1 MINELGISYNSYG
14 NIRVSIVSDEIV
26 ISSITLPDVT
36 MKEQDTENPMKY
48 NYIKTDLTM
57 VYYFKKLN
65 DEYKL
70 LYLYGETNND
80 IEEYMNKSN
89 EKTGELS
96 KDSDYNS
103 QLGSVYDFSKANAIT
118 DDTLTK
124 IYNEN
129 KSKIVFLNSTYST
142 GSIASANGFF
152 HK

>member
-1 MINELGISYNSYG
+1 
-14 NIRVSIVSDEIV
+14 
-26 ISSITLPDVT
+26 
-36 MKEQDTENPMKY
+36 
-48 NYIKTDLTM
+48 
-57 VYYFKKLN
+57 
-65 DEYKL
+65 
-70 LYLYGETNND
+70 
-80 IEEYMNKSN
+80 MNKSN

-152 HK
+152 INEGIIITTYNYLEKSLMKAQNVIISDSSGNTYELDGIVTMNVENDIAILKVKNKNEASITVEDVNKIQKRRCCNFFK